1 MQNRIRVLYKRNRK
15 EVMPVVDEIQEVLND
30 IGEIA
35 ITQEPIDTDINPL
48 ALDASL
54 ENTILKVN
62 ELIELAVATAEETN
76 KGRADILRIQR
87 AILGTLSS
95 ITTIETTNTD
105 LVINNIT
112 RQVFLPNPTN
122 PNNETLVKEIL
133 DSLSATDDSMQ
144 TYHMYEINGG
154 IPVILEDSDIVDL
167 NSKLAV
173 LAEDGTT
180 LVEYGMMPIY
190 SAETD
195 IESGIMAITVDNDTL
210 ELTITNTD
218 AWTVGEVISHLSAI
232 DDSTQTYQFFRELV
246 ELDGADVVTENDVL
260 LVTSENGLATA
271 SYIVL
276 ENASSAN
283 TDIQSLMQ
291 PTFII
296 DNVLATISIN
306 DAIPFDG
313 MAFKAEFSSTDATIQ
328 TYNVF
333 NVDVEIDDVD
343 PIVDGYIL
351 TVTAEDGLTMRDYS
365 IAIRAASTITD
376 IQSSEPTYVVDNTLF
391 TLTLPTNTIESSVV
405 LAALSSTDGSI
416 QTIQI
421 LNGAVPIG
429 ASDPVLDTYTV
440 SVIAEDSVTIQAY
453 TIVIP

>member
-1 MQNRIRVLYKRNRK
+1 
-15 EVMPVVDEIQEVLND
+15 MPVVDEIQEVLND
-30 IGEIA
+30 IGQIA
-35 ITQEPIDTDINPL
+35 ITQESIDTDIDPL

-62 ELIELAVATAEETN
+62 ELIELVVATAEETN

-122 PNNETLVKEIL
+122 PNNETLVEEIL

-144 TYHMYEINGG
+144 TYHMYEIVGG
-154 IPVILEDSDIVDL
+154 ISVILEDADVVDL

-180 LVEYGMMPIY
+180 LTEYGMMPIY

-218 AWTVGEVISHLSAI
+218 AWTVGEVVSHLSAI
-232 DDSTQTYQFFRELV
+232 DDSIQTYQFFRELV
-246 ELDGADVVTENDVL
+246 KLNGTDVVTENDVL
-260 LVTSENGLATA
+260 LVTSQNGLATA
-271 SYIVL
+271 SYTVL
-276 ENASSAN
+276 ENADSAN
-283 TDIQSLMQ
+283 TNIQALAQ

-296 DNVLATISIN
+296 DNVLATISIT
-306 DAIPFDG
+306 DVITFDG
-313 MAFKAEFSSTDATIQ
+313 MAFKAEFSSTDPTIQ

-333 NVDVEIDDVD
+333 NVDVEIDDAD

-376 IQSSEPTYVVDNTLF
+376 IQSSDVLFVVDNTLF
-391 TLTLPTNTIESSVV
+391 TLTLPINTIESSVV
-405 LAALSSTDGSI
+405 LAALSSADGSI

-421 LNGAVPIG
+421 LDGVTPIG

-440 SVIAEDSVTIQAY
+440 SVTAEDSVTIQTY